1 MNILFAKQIQ
11 KTKTEVTKL
20 ISTWLKNKKV
30 VYGLMTVLVFL
41 WGFDYVAAKT
51 ALNTLEPVTLV
62 FFKYFIG
69 AILLFV
75 IRRVQKKKLHIRKKD
90 IIILAVCS
98 IFGQVMFF
106 TCEYSAMTYLPVS
119 IITIVIACVPMI
131 SIFLEIFIY
140 KKMPN
145 ILIVGG
151 ILLGI
156 IGMVMVIGVD
166 VSDFK
171 SGKWIGYA
179 LAFGAVIFLN
189 VYNFLTEKLSS
200 RYETF
205 ELSFMQLTCSM
216 LLIMPY
222 ALTHLPAADEVTP
235 AVVFGVFYLGIVN
248 AGIGFS
254 IYVIGISVIG
264 PTPCALFNNFSSVT
278 AAFFGW
284 LCLDEMMTPVQMIGG
299 AVIITSGAI
308 VIWNKGKL
316 DEAHLRIRD
325 DICESAD

>member
-1 MNILFAKQIQ
+1 M
-11 KTKTEVTKL
+11 
-20 ISTWLKNKKV
+20 ISDLLKSKKV
-30 VYGLMTVLVFL
+30 VYGLMILLVIL

-51 ALNTLEPVTLV
+51 ALNTLKPVTLV
-62 FFKYFIG
+62 FFKYLIG
-69 AILLFV
+69 AILLFTV
-75 IRRVQKKKLHIRKKD
+75 RFIQKKKLHVRKKD
-90 IIILAVCS
+90 LILLAACS

-106 TCEYSAMTYLPVS
+106 ACEYSAMEYLPVS
-119 IITIVIACVPMI
+119 IITIIIALVPMV
-131 SIFLEIFIY
+131 SIVLEIFIS

-145 ILIVGG
+145 TLIVGG
-151 ILLGI
+151 IILGI
-156 IGMVMVIGVD
+156 AGMAMVIGVD
-166 VSDFK
+166 IGDFK

-189 VYNFLTEKLSS
+189 VYNFLTEKLSA

-222 ALTHLPAADEVTP
+222 ALTHLPSASQVTP
-235 AVVFGVFYLGIVN
+235 AVVFGVLYLGIVN

-284 LCLDEMMTPVQMIGG
+284 LCLGEILTPLQIIGG
-299 AVIITSGAI
+299 TIIIISGAI
-308 VIWNKGKL
+308 VIWNKSKL
-316 DEAHLRIRD
+316 DDSLPEVKGNVY
-325 DICESAD
+325 E

>member
-1 MNILFAKQIQ
+1 MFAQQIR
-11 KTKTEVTKL
+11 KDRKTEVTQL
-20 ISTWLKNKKV
+20 VSNLLKSKKV
-30 VYGLMTVLVFL
+30 VYGLMIMLVFL

-51 ALNTLEPVTLV
+51 ALNTLKPVTLV
-62 FFKYFIG
+62 FFKYLIG

-75 IRRVQKKKLHIRKKD
+75 IRRIQKKKLHVRKKD
-90 IIILAVCS
+90 LILLAACS

-106 TCEYSAMTYLPVS
+106 ACEYSAMAYLPVS
-119 IITIVIACVPMI
+119 IITIVIAFVPML
-131 SIFLEIFIY
+131 SIFLEMFIY

-156 IGMVMVIGVD
+156 VGMAMVIGVD

-189 VYNFLTEKLSS
+189 VYNFLTEKLSA

-222 ALTHLPAADEVTP
+222 ALSHLPAAGEVTP
-235 AVVFGVFYLGIVN
+235 AVVFGVLYLGIIN
-248 AGIGFS
+248 AGVGFS

-284 LCLDEMMTPVQMIGG
+284 LCLGEMMTPLQMAGG
-299 AVIITSGAI
+299 AVIIASGAI
-308 VIWNKGKL
+308 VIWNKGKMDATRL
-316 DEAHLRIRD
+316 EVKD
-325 DICESAD
+325 DVHG